1 MFWLITV
8 DVDWAENIEPFC
20 KLEKFEPSDLAVSF
34 TMEFFRPFVVFE
46 FKRDKFSIRISING
60 M

>member
-1 MFWLITV
+1 
-8 DVDWAENIEPFC
+8 
-20 KLEKFEPSDLAVSF
+20 
-34 TMEFFRPFVVFE
+34 MEFFRPFVVFE